1 MATPVHSTRLTK
13 ETGAIQLAFP
23 SCEPGIGTVITNP
36 ASKDLIDGVVVEP
49 VAIWTDDRGLFF
61 EVARAGQGIIAGFSP
76 ETLQV
81 SATFTYPGSIKAFH
95 YHLRQT
101 DCWVPTMGML
111 QVALVDLRSGSP
123 TLGARNTLY
132 VGVHRPWQILIP
144 PGIAHGYKVIGDT
157 LGGVIYVTS
166 RFYDPDDEGRLL
178 YDDTRL
184 NYDWAIQNK

>member
-1 MATPVHSTRLTK
+1 MVTTVHSTKLTK
-13 ETGAIQLAFP
+13 ETAAIQLAFP
-23 SCEPGIGTVITNP
+23 PCEPGIGHVITGP
-36 ASKDLIDGVVVEP
+36 ASKNLIAGVVIEP
-49 VAIWTDDRGLFF
+49 VTTWPDDRGLFF

-95 YHLRQT
+95 YHLRQS
-101 DCWVPTMGML
+101 DCWVPTLGML

-123 TLGARNTLY
+123 TLGAKNTLY

-157 LGGVIYVTS
+157 LGGVIYVTD
-166 RFYDPDDEGRLL
+166 RFYDPNDEGRLRH
-178 YDDTRL
+178 DDTRL
-184 NYDWAIQNK
+184 DYDWTIQNK